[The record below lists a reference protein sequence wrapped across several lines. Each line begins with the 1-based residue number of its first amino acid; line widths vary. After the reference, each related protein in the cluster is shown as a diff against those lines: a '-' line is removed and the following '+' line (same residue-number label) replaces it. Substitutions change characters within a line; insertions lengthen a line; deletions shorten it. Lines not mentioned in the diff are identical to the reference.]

1 MAALKQGWQNA
12 GFSVT
17 LVGIKT
23 DYFTNIASVRNSRN
37 YDVMWAVGSAP
48 WPSGSSVIP
57 SLFDSRL
64 NLTPG
69 SSGQDYGRFDN
80 PAFSD
85 KMDAVST
92 IPDAARREQAWSDLD
107 RDLADTVA
115 AIALTNSKSVFVHGA
130 EVTSYIDNQALSGT
144 VDLATVSTR

>member
-1 MAALKQGWQNA
+1 
-12 GFSVT
+12 
-17 LVGIKT
+17 
-23 DYFTNIASVRNSRN
+23 
-37 YDVMWAVGSAP
+37 
-48 WPSGSSVIP
+48 
-57 SLFDSRL
+57 
-64 NLTPG
+64 
-69 SSGQDYGRFDN
+69 
-80 PAFSD
+80 
-85 KMDAVST
+85 MDAVST